1 MTEFLNT
8 VAIHYKQEAEN
19 LAVETGEPA
28 SMPLSRYVF
37 CFPNRRSALF
47 FSRYLQE
54 SFGTACIVP
63 ETITINDL
71 FSLFSTRCIADR
83 TTLLFRLFNIYRQ
96 LSSRTDKEEFDQ
108 FVFWGDMLLSD
119 FDDVDKYLA
128 PAEKVF
134 NNVRDLKEI
143 EAAFAGFE
151 PEVIEVI
158 QSFWRNF
165 KPASDNEDNK
175 REVFSQTWSI
185 LKDLYLLF
193 KKDLAKDNLAYSG
206 MAEREVV
213 EQEDLYLEKFPYQ
226 KVVFVGLTAISL
238 ADRKLMMRLKQQ
250 GLAEFC
256 WDYADSLLRDR
267 QSPMTSATYFSYQNL
282 NDFPNALSEE
292 EITAGLVSD
301 KNRKYSLYAVPSAVG
316 QTQLARRILQQWKET
331 LPKFDPFCTAVILP
345 DERLLLPMLYAVPQE
360 LGSFNV
366 TMGYGLKNTPVSAF
380 VQNLANLQNALRHRE
395 GLADAFYYRQVL
407 PLLQHNYTTAIATEA
422 AKTLGQ
428 KITGQNLYLVS
439 VDEFAIDPFLQKI
452 FRPVTTAEE
461 TISYILEVLEDIMQH
476 DDLFSETDYEFLYHY
491 RATVEKLGDIVSSQS
506 FDFTSRTLFLLLGK
520 LINSVSVPFSGE
532 PLHGLQIMGVLE
544 TRALDFD
551 NVIILS
557 MNEGVFPA
565 KSSSNSFIPNSLRN
579 AFNMPTQ
586 KYRDAV
592 FAYHFYRLISRAKHV
607 TMIYDSRT
615 DGMQTGEESRYV
627 KQLRYLLG
635 HDELEVKVLNN
646 KITTPDDVYIEV
658 KKTPE
663 MLDMLS
669 QRLGPE
675 GFNSLSASS
684 LKDFITCPLRF
695 YLGFVQ
701 KLKEDQDVNED
712 VDQRTFGDILHNAL
726 CDLYSRC
733 EGKTVD
739 AGLLKQYI
747 EHPEGEITRAIQ
759 DAFKMVMKTD
769 RVDGYNLLVSKIL
782 IQYVV
787 ETLRHDMQQGPFTYL
802 AGEKKQKFLY
812 PIKGHQPVR
821 IACVFDR
828 LDTLLTDAQTLRVV
842 DYKTGNSLKVSKQII
857 PSIEDLFTPE
867 SKGSSE
873 AFQVMLY
880 CLMLLHAT
888 PSQLKQL
895 NLSQRPSKIA
905 PHLYFVR
912 DYNSTSR
919 VSSALLH
926 GSGQQKSEISDFL
939 PFAES
944 FDQELQKLISRI
956 FDLNETFYQCADKR
970 HCTFCV
976 FKTYC
981 QKT

>member
-1 MTEFLNT
+1 MTEFLKT
-8 VAIHYKQEAEN
+8 VALHYQQEAKN
-19 LAVETGEPA
+19 LAMETGEPA
-28 SMPLSRYVF
+28 SLPLSRYVF

-47 FSRYLQE
+47 FSRHLQKA
-54 SFGTACIVP
+54 FGNSCIVP

-71 FSLFSTRCIADR
+71 FSLFSTRFIADR

-143 EAAFAGFE
+143 EATFAGFE

-165 KPASDNEDNK
+165 KPTSNSEDNK

-213 EQEDLYLEKFPYQ
+213 ELEELPLENFPYE
-226 KVVFVGLTAISL
+226 KVIFVGLTAISL
-238 ADRKLMMRLKQQ
+238 ADRKLMLRLKQQ

-267 QSPMTSATYFSYQNL
+267 QSPMTSATYFSHQNL
-282 NDFPNALSEE
+282 LDFPNALSEE
-292 EITAGLVSD
+292 EITEGLVAD
-301 KNRKYSLYAVPSAVG
+301 KDRKYSLYAVPSAVG
-316 QTQLARRILQQWKET
+316 QTQLARRILQQWKES
-331 LPKFDPFCTAVILP
+331 LPQFDPFRTAVILP

-380 VQNLANLQNALRHRE
+380 VQNLANLQNACRQRD
-395 GLADAFYYRQVL
+395 GQPDAFYYRQVL
-407 PLLQHNYTTAIATEA
+407 PLLQHNYTSAIATEA
-422 AKTLGQ
+422 AKTLSQ
-428 KITGQNLYLVS
+428 KITSQNLYLVS
-439 VDEFAIDPFLQKI
+439 VDEFAVDPFLQKI
-452 FRPVTTAEE
+452 FRPVSSAEE
-461 TISYILEVLEDIMQH
+461 TIHYILEVLEVVMQH
-476 DDLFSETDYEFLYHY
+476 DDLFTDTDYEFLYHY
-491 RATVEKLGDIVSSQS
+491 HATVEKLGDIVSRQS
-506 FDFTSRTLFLLLGK
+506 FDFTSRTLFMLLGK
-520 LINSVSVPFSGE
+520 LINGVSVPFSGE

-565 KSSSNSFIPNSLRN
+565 KPSNNSFVPNSLRN

-607 TMIYDSRT
+607 AMIYDSRT

-635 HDELEVKVLNN
+635 HDELEAKVLSNN
-646 KITTPDDVYIEV
+646 ISTPDEVQIEV

-663 MLDMLS
+663 MLEMLG
-669 QRLGPE
+669 QRLGPS
-675 GFNSLSASS
+675 GFSSLSASS

-712 VDQRTFGDILHNAL
+712 VDQRTFGDILHYTL
-726 CDLYSRC
+726 CDLYSQC
-733 EGKTVD
+733 ESKTVD
-739 AGLLKQYI
+739 AGLLKKYI
-747 EHPEGEITRAIQ
+747 EHPEGEITRTIHEG
-759 DAFKMVMKTD
+759 FKEVMKTD
-769 RVDGYNLLVSKIL
+769 RVEGYNLLVSKIL
-782 IQYVV
+782 VQYVV
-787 ETLRHDMQQGPFTYL
+787 ETLRHDIQQGLFTYL
-802 AGEKKQKFLY
+802 AGEKKEKFMY
-812 PIKGHQPVR
+812 AVNGRQPIR
-821 IACVFDR
+821 IACIFDR
-828 LDTLLTDAQTLRVV
+828 LDILLTDSQTLRVV
-842 DYKTGNSLKVSKQII
+842 DYKTGNSLHGSKQII
-857 PSIEDLFTPE
+857 PCIEDLFTPDG
-867 SKGSSE
+867 KGSSE

-880 CLMLLHAT
+880 CLMLHHAT
-888 PSQLKQL
+888 PEQLKRL
-895 NLSQRPSKIA
+895 NLTRRPDKIA

-912 DYNSTSR
+912 DFNSSSR
-919 VSSALLH
+919 VSSSLQY
-926 GSGQQKSEISDFL
+926 GSGQQRIEISDFMS
-939 PFAES
+939 FAES
-944 FDQELQKLISRI
+944 FDRELQKLISRI
-956 FDLNETFYQCADKR
+956 FDLNETFYQCKDKH
-970 HCTFCV
+970 HCTFCA
-976 FKTYC
+976 FKSYC